1 MFLIKKAMFKIGQE
15 NFMVIWWGMIYKC
28 EYFITLCL
36 YHKAAYKV
44 LSTVKKTEGMRA
56 TRRRRST
63 LKSQLPLWWP
73 LPRSLMD
80 TGANH
85 LSLVKNICVCTSCVL
100 SGAVS
105 AAKGFGGVSH
115 DFRCILCHLLGAR
128 PTMGLRIGWG
138 SPHCLSLISALPLR
152 SHVNLLSESNFSNFS
167 IWKCRRWWYLPK
179 WQQYQL
185 KSVRLGTQK
194 TAVIKW

>member
-1 MFLIKKAMFKIGQE
+1 MFKIGQE
-15 NFMVIWWGMIYKC
+15 NVTVIWWGMIYKC

-73 LPRSLMD
+73 LPRSLVD
-80 TGANH
+80 TGAN
-85 LSLVKNICVCTSCVL
+85 LSAEPKTFVFAPAVCCQEQLVQPRVL
-100 SGAVS
+100 EEFLMISDAY
-105 AAKGFGGVSH
+105 
-115 DFRCILCHLLGAR
+115 CHLLGAR
-128 PTMGLRIGWG
+128 PAMGLRIGWG
-138 SPHCLSLISALPLR
+138 SPHCLSLSSALPLS
-152 SHVNLLSESNFSNFS
+152 SHVNLLSESNFSKSFLS
-167 IWKCRRWWYLPK
+167 ERVDLPK

-185 KSVRLGTQK
+185 KSVRLGTQI
-194 TAVIKW
+194 AVIKW

>member
-1 MFLIKKAMFKIGQE
+1 
-15 NFMVIWWGMIYKC
+15 MVIWWGMIYKC

-36 YHKAAYKV
+36 YHKVAYKV

-63 LKSQLPLWWP
+63 LKSHLLRWAPAAPVVATPKVLGGQGCKPP
-73 LPRSLMD
+73 
-80 TGANH
+80 
-85 LSLVKNICVCTSCVL
+85 LSLVKNICVCTSCVV

-128 PTMGLRIGWG
+128 PAMGLRIGWG
-138 SPHCLSLISALPLR
+138 SPHCLSLISALPLQ
-152 SHVNLLSESNFSNFS
+152 SHVNLLSESNFSKTSFLSESVDDGGTYLNDSSTNLKVLDLVLKQQWSNGNS
-167 IWKCRRWWYLPK
+167 I
-179 WQQYQL
+179 
-185 KSVRLGTQK
+185 
-194 TAVIKW
+194 